1 MMDKNQDLNTEE
13 IDFDELEEELQSQ
26 LDEQLLDWD
35 MLEAEKEQIGNVEV
49 LCNTMKAVVWEQ
61 CMNQIAI
68 VAGED
73 FIEENRGLTLDL
85 SNNAHIQTTANFSN
99 GKLATHN
106 NNIDYQ
112 QRYDSWIN
120 NFQKDEN
127 GNPMTVK
134 DRRTGQEKNVLT
146 REARGIF
153 DKGRPTG
160 SASVNVDHIIPVAE
174 IIRDPAANAHMT
186 KEEQVNFAN
195 SEVNLNL
202 LNSAANKSKGDNSM
216 VEWLESERDGKK
228 PAERFQIDE
237 EQLRYKDKVA
247 RDESQKLNIEAEEKS
262 IKLGKKSQKDEAFR
276 ISKYAVRAV
285 AMQLLA
291 SLVKE
296 IISQLIKWLKKK
308 KRSLESLLESIK
320 LAIQSFIEKLKEN
333 LIEASETLLTTIAT
347 AILGPVVGTIKK
359 IWGMLNQG
367 GKSLAEAIAF
377 FNDPANIGMPI
388 GIKLLEVGKIVMVG
402 LSGIGAT
409 VLGEVIEK
417 ELMLIPAFMVE
428 IPMFGTLANIIG
440 LFMGAIV
447 AGIIGAIVLYL
458 IDQIIA
464 KTRKAAVLKG
474 QIEKGN
480 EIFGTQKALIGMIE
494 DKHASKKEDFA
505 LSISDRHAEAA
516 QTIRDSISKTNSDK
530 KEHMEHNQE
539 FEEMSNSLDILLGE
553 G

>member
-1 MMDKNQDLNTEE
+1 MMDKNQDLNTDD

-35 MLEAEKEQIGNVEV
+35 MLETEKEQIGNVEV
-49 LCNTMKAVVWEQ
+49 LCDTMKAVVWEQ
-61 CMNQIAI
+61 CINQIAI

-85 SNNAHIQTTANFSN
+85 SN
-99 GKLATHN
+99 
-106 NNIDYQ
+106 
-112 QRYDSWIN
+112 
-120 NFQKDEN
+120 DE
-127 GNPMTVK
+127 
-134 DRRTGQEKNVLT
+134 
-146 REARGIF
+146 
-153 DKGRPTG
+153 
-160 SASVNVDHIIPVAE
+160 
-174 IIRDPAANAHMT
+174 
-186 KEEQVNFAN
+186 
-195 SEVNLNL
+195 
-202 LNSAANKSKGDNSM
+202 
-216 VEWLESERDGKK
+216 
-228 PAERFQIDE
+228 
-237 EQLRYKDKVA
+237 
-247 RDESQKLNIEAEEKS
+247 
-262 IKLGKKSQKDEAFR
+262 SQKDEAFR

-333 LIEASETLLTTIAT
+333 LLEASETLLTTIAT

-367 GKSLAEAIAF
+367 GKSLVEAIAF
-377 FNDPANIGMPI
+377 FNNPAHVGMPI

-458 IDQIIA
+458 MDQIIGKSR
-464 KTRKAAVLKG
+464 KTAVLKG

-480 EIFGTQKALIGMIE
+480 EILGTQKALIGMIE
-494 DKHASKKEDFA
+494 DKHASKKEDFS

-516 QTIRDSISKTNSDK
+516 QTIRDSISNTNHNKS
-530 KEHMEHNQE
+530 ETMEYSQE
-539 FEEMSNSLDILLGE
+539 LEEMGNSLDLLLGE